1 MERLELPFTVVPGNA
16 DETFEPGVPP
26 EQMVVRLAER
36 KARAIAGIRPDALVI
51 GADTTVVIDGIVLN
65 KPADAADA
73 AHMLRRLR
81 GRPHEVL
88 TGLALLHPDGRVQT
102 GVVSSFVLMR
112 EYTDDEIA
120 AYVATGEPL
129 DKAGAYAIQG
139 GAGVFVARIEGC
151 YFNVVGLPLCELVTL
166 LARLD
171 IDPAPT
177 GIVCLRPDGA
187 PCPRLSHGPAQRAKG
202 E

>member
-1 MERLELPFTVVPGNA
+1 VAPSDV
-16 DETFEPGVPP
+16 DETFDQNVPP

-36 KARAIAGIRPDALVI
+36 KARAVAATRPEALVI

-65 KPADAADA
+65 KPADDADA
-73 AHMLRRLR
+73 THMLRRLR

-88 TGLALLHPDGRVQT
+88 TGFAVLHPSGRVET

-112 EYTDDEIA
+112 DYTDDEIA

-166 LARLD
+166 LSRLD

-177 GIVCLRPDGA
+177 GPVCLRPDGA
-187 PCPRLSHGPAQRAKG
+187 PCPRLSHEPARPATG